1 MIQVYT
7 GKGKGKT
14 TASLGLALRA
24 VGAGKKVLLIQF
36 LKEGQSSEIK
46 AIKKYLPNFEVKN
59 FGQKGFLS
67 KEKLKKKDF
76 NLAQQ
81 GFNFAQ
87 KAIQNKAYDL
97 IILDEINVI
106 VDLGLLKSEELMK
119 LIKLNSPKIE
129 LILTGR
135 SAPKKII
142 QAADLVSQIKEIK
155 HYFKKGLKAR
165 KGIEY

>member
-7 GKGKGKT
+7 GNGKGKT
-14 TASLGLALRA
+14 TAGLGLALRA

-36 LKEGQSSEIK
+36 LKEGRSSEIK
-46 AIKKYLPNFEVKN
+46 AIKKYLPNFEIKI
-59 FGQKGFLS
+59 FGQKGFLT

-76 NLAQQ
+76 NLARQ
-81 GFNFAQ
+81 GFDFAQ
-87 KAIQNKAYDL
+87 KSVQTKAYDL
-97 IILDEINVI
+97 IILDEINVAN
-106 VDLGLLKSEELMK
+106 DFGLIRTKDILD
-119 LIKLNSPKIE
+119 LIKKTSPRTE
-129 LILTGR
+129 LVLTGR
-135 SAPKKII
+135 NASKEII